1 MKYAAIIPL
10 AFISLGFLHP
20 GDNTKLQISPM
31 QVASLKNDGPYVL
44 YQNEHVVAKYI
55 KDVNGKLTVRADSV
69 ALPQK
74 TNLSLQVNTDVPGE
88 TFTVKLKTLEN
99 EETEFGKV
107 NKLLA
112 ISDIEGT
119 FRAFRKLLVAN
130 NVIDNNFNWTFGNGH
145 LVLTGDFV
153 DRGEQVT
160 EVLWLVYA
168 LEEKARAAGGYVHF
182 ILGNHEIMNMSG
194 DLRYL
199 NRKYVENALLLNE
212 NFVRLYGENSELGR
226 WLRTKNVTEKIG
238 RILFAHG
245 GFSELVNNMDLKLP
259 EINKLVRPYYADSTY
274 QYADPRLDTL
284 YSDWGPFWYRGY
296 YTGTFR
302 ATPGQ
307 VDSTLEKFRVRH
319 IATGHTIIADTIS
332 VLFDGKLFNLDTP
345 HANGSSEALL
355 MDDGKF
361 YRVNGEGKK
370 ILLMSGR
377 RL

>member
-1 MKYAAIIPL
+1 
-10 AFISLGFLHP
+10 
-20 GDNTKLQISPM
+20 
-31 QVASLKNDGPYVL
+31 
-44 YQNEHVVAKYI
+44 
-55 KDVNGKLTVRADSV
+55 
-69 ALPQK
+69 
-74 TNLSLQVNTDVPGE
+74 
-88 TFTVKLKTLEN
+88 
-99 EETEFGKV
+99 
-107 NKLLA
+107 
-112 ISDIEGT
+112 
-119 FRAFRKLLVAN
+119 
-130 NVIDNNFNWTFGNGH
+130 
-145 LVLTGDFV
+145 
-153 DRGEQVT
+153 
-160 EVLWLVYA
+160 
-168 LEEKARAAGGYVHF
+168 
-182 ILGNHEIMNMSG
+182 MNMSG

-238 RILFAHG
+238 RILFVHG
-245 GFSELVNNMDLKLP
+245 GFSELVNNMNLKLP

-274 QYADPRLDTL
+274 QYPDPRLDTL

-355 MDDGKF
+355 LEDGKF